1 MARDLRTAEVTHP
14 RSCGGGPICLEYAVF
29 VPMTEVRTAALIG
42 FFACIALVPSGLRA
56 ERPFINDKKAPENR
70 HDLDVIQKH
79 LTQTLSASRRAT
91 VCIDLG
97 EGSGSGVVISAD
109 GLILTA
115 AHVTGGVGKEFTVI
129 FEDGKKV
136 KAESLGL
143 VSTTD
148 CAMAKITEP
157 GTWPHIDMDRD
168 DTTHL
173 GDWVYALGHSGGF
186 DKDRGVVVRLG
197 RIVQTKDS
205 TMQSDCS
212 LIGGDSGGPL
222 FDLNGKLVAIHSRVG
237 QRTQENMHV
246 PMREFL
252 KNWDALSRG
261 DFVGDGPFAKRP
273 EKGKGF
279 LGIGTKNRAE
289 GGLNVDKVG
298 RESPAEK
305 AGLKSGD
312 ILLKMDGVELKTKE
326 QFQGMLKEKAPD
338 DKVALELLRNG
349 KPETLTLRLGE
360 R

>member
-1 MARDLRTAEVTHP
+1 MTESRTAV
-14 RSCGGGPICLEYAVF
+14 LA
-29 VPMTEVRTAALIG
+29 G
-42 FFACIALVPSGLRA
+42 FFAGVLLCPVAAWA
-56 ERPFINDKKAPENR
+56 ERSYINDKKAPDSR

-79 LTQTLSASRRAT
+79 LADTLPASRRAT

-97 EGSGSGVVISAD
+97 EGSGSGVIVSPD

-129 FEDGKKV
+129 FEDGRKV

-157 GTWPHIDMDRD
+157 GSWPHVEMDRED
-168 DTTHL
+168 GTRL
-173 GDWVYALGHSGGF
+173 GDWVYSLGHSGGF

-197 RIVQTKDS
+197 RIVQSRAS
-205 TMQSDCS
+205 TLQSDCS

-222 FDLNGKLVAIHSRVG
+222 FDLAGKLVAIHSRVG
-237 QRTQENMHV
+237 QRTPENMHV
-246 PMREFL
+246 PLREFV
-252 KNWDALSRG
+252 KNWDAMVQG
-261 DFVGDGPFAKRP
+261 EFVGDGPFAKRP

-279 LGIGTKNRAE
+279 LGVGTETRPE
-289 GGLNVDKVG
+289 GGLNVEKVG

-305 AGLKSGD
+305 AGMKAGD
-312 ILLKMDGVELKTKE
+312 VLLKMDGVDLKTKE
-326 QFQGMLKEKAPD
+326 QFQDMLKEKAPD
-338 DKVALELLRNG
+338 DRVALELLRDG